1 LKPDVRPTEKG
12 INMPLIR
19 ITHAAGKSPAYRQAI
34 ADGVHQALV
43 GSLNVPADDRFQI
56 VTEQPADGLIFDRDY
71 LGIRRSADIVFIQV
85 FLRRSRSSAM
95 KQEFYRQVA
104 AHLTAAPGLSA
115 NDIFITL
122 SENDLAD
129 WSFGQGRAQYIDQP
143 PAHLTAPDG
152 ATQIGSTQIG
162 SAEMAAADSGPVTGR
177 HLLSA
182 AGSLLVAGFIAI
194 ALLALVHIVAPDRLD
209 AALAKA
215 LPGTDPVTLAGF
227 TA

>member
-1 LKPDVRPTEKG
+1 
-12 INMPLIR
+12 MPLIR
-19 ITHAAGKSPAYRQAI
+19 IAHAAGKSPVYRQAI
-34 ADGVHQALV
+34 ADGVHKALV
-43 GSLNVPADDRFQI
+43 DSLNVPADDRFQI
-56 VTEQPADGLIFDRDY
+56 VTEQPAGGLIFDRDY

-85 FLRRSRSSAM
+85 FLRRGRSIAM

-104 AHLTAAPGLSA
+104 AHLTADPGLSA

-143 PAHLTAPDG
+143 PAHLTAPD
-152 ATQIGSTQIG
+152 GSTQIG

-215 LPGTDPVTLAGF
+215 LPGTDPVALASF